1 MNTKKNKKGLFA
13 QLSDFIR
20 RIVKFL
26 TEDIW
31 RFNPAKNTMTW
42 KIFTRIL
49 QTLMLSVRHF
59 SEDRLMVKASA
70 LTYYTLFA
78 IVPVVALLLAI
89 GRGFG
94 MQEIIVHHLTQS
106 MSSQEGIIN
115 YILHFVDNYLER
127 AKGGVFVGV
136 GIIMLLWSV
145 ISCFRNVE
153 SVVDDIWRISKTR
166 SLWTQFTSY
175 LSLMLILPI
184 LMIASGGLSVF
195 LSSTFSNEFFG
206 PLSPVL
212 VRMVKLLPYLI
223 NWLMFTALFIIV
235 PNTRVRFLPALFA
248 GLFTGVFFQLFQF
261 FYIKGQ
267 VFLTSYNAVY
277 GGFAVIPLLLLWLQ
291 ISWVIILLG
300 AELSYAAQN
309 AEYYKSETDLR
320 NLSRRYRDFALLG
333 IMTLITKRFALG
345 QTPPDAESIARDNA
359 MPIRLVQTSLN
370 KLSEI
375 GLIYSVE
382 KNVSSGP
389 VRYAPAL
396 DVNLISI
403 GFFFQRINEFGV
415 EPFDTHQRDNFK
427 KAWQQLQAIHQ
438 KIEKTETGVLLKDL

>member
-1 MNTKKNKKGLFA
+1 MNAAKNKKGLF
-13 QLSDFIR
+13 SIIVNFFR
-20 RIVKFL
+20 RTVRFL

-31 RFNPAKNTMTW
+31 RINPAKDTMTW
-42 KIFTRIL
+42 KILMRIL

-78 IVPVVALLLAI
+78 IVPVVALVLAI

-94 MQEIIVHHLTQS
+94 IQELIVEHLSKS
-106 MSSQEGIIN
+106 MSTQEGVLD
-115 YILHFVDNYLER
+115 YILQFVDNYLER

-153 SVVDDIWRISKTR
+153 SVVDDIWRVSKTR
-166 SLWTQFTSY
+166 SIWSQFTSY
-175 LSLMLILPI
+175 LSLMLILPV
-184 LMIASGGLSVF
+184 LMVASGGLSVF
-195 LSSTFSNEFFG
+195 LSSAFSNEFFG
-206 PLSPVL
+206 PLSPIL
-212 VRMVKLLPYLI
+212 VRMVKLLPYFI
-223 NWLMFTALFIIV
+223 NWLTFTALFIIV
-235 PNTRVRFLPALFA
+235 PNTRVRFLPALSA

-261 FYIKGQ
+261 LYIKGQ
-267 VFLTSYNAVY
+267 VLLTSYNAVY

-309 AEYYKSETDLR
+309 AEYYESETDLR

-333 IMTLITKRFALG
+333 IMTLITKQFSEG

-370 KLSEI
+370 RLLQV
-375 GLIYSVE
+375 GLIYAVE
-382 KNVSSGP
+382 SNTASAP
-389 VRYAPAL
+389 VRYAPSL
-396 DVNLISI
+396 DINLLTI
-403 GFFFQRINEFGV
+403 GFFFKRINEYGG
-415 EPFDTHQRDNFK
+415 EPFD
-427 KAWQQLQAIHQ
+427 IHQ
-438 KIEKTETGVLLKDL
+438 KENFRKAWCQLQSLHHRIENSETTVLLKDL

>member
-1 MNTKKNKKGLFA
+1 M
-13 QLSDFIR
+13 
-20 RIVKFL
+20 
-26 TEDIW
+26 
-31 RFNPAKNTMTW
+31 
-42 KIFTRIL
+42 
-49 QTLMLSVRHF
+49 
-59 SEDRLMVKASA
+59 
-70 LTYYTLFA
+70 
-78 IVPVVALLLAI
+78 
-89 GRGFG
+89 
-94 MQEIIVHHLTQS
+94 
-106 MSSQEGIIN
+106 
-115 YILHFVDNYLER
+115 
-127 AKGGVFVGV
+127 
-136 GIIMLLWSV
+136 
-145 ISCFRNVE
+145 
-153 SVVDDIWRISKTR
+153 
-166 SLWTQFTSY
+166 
-175 LSLMLILPI
+175 
-184 LMIASGGLSVF
+184 
-195 LSSTFSNEFFG
+195 
-206 PLSPVL
+206 
-212 VRMVKLLPYLI
+212 
-223 NWLMFTALFIIV
+223 
-235 PNTRVRFLPALFA
+235 
-248 GLFTGVFFQLFQF
+248 
-261 FYIKGQ
+261 
-267 VFLTSYNAVY
+267 FLTSYNAVY